1 MNITIKSADE
11 LNKLLDALAKDI
23 VNANIYYKLY
33 IGLTNSIPDYSD
45 EANLSNTFWSLALDA
60 IREAFLLRLCRIF
73 EQNSRSL
80 NLVNLLDTI
89 KTNLHYFQ
97 EPHFRERLKDNA
109 FVESLAEDVVI
120 PSVEELQ
127 ADITFASDK
136 NPIVKRLMLWRMNVY
151 AHTGAK
157 TALGKFTDT
166 LEENSISKE
175 EIEQLLDQCFSISN
189 KYMSLYK
196 ASTWSRQ
203 IIGHDDYLSLFQ
215 FLRIGLEKRESDI
228 QHELNSLSTLKE

>member
-1 MNITIKSADE
+1 MNITIKSSDE

-23 VNANIYYKLY
+23 VDANIYHKLFVG
-33 IGLTNSIPDYSD
+33 ITNSIPDYFD
-45 EANLSNTFWSLALDA
+45 ETNLSKTFWSLTLRA
-60 IREAFLLRLCRIF
+60 IKEAYLLRLCRIF
-73 EQNSRSL
+73 DQHDKSL

-89 KTNLHYFQ
+89 KTNRHFF
-97 EPHFRERLKDNA
+97 EVPHFKERLKDNV
-109 FVESLAEDVVI
+109 FVESLAEGVTI
-120 PSVEELQ
+120 PSIEELQ
-127 ADITFASDK
+127 SDIEFASDN
-136 NPIVKRLMLWRMNVY
+136 NPIVHKLMLWRGNVY

-175 EIEQLLDQCFSISN
+175 EVERLLDQCFSISN
-189 KYMSLYK
+189 KYMNLYK

-203 IIGHDDYLSLFQ
+203 IIGHDDYLSLFK

-228 QHELNSLSTLKE
+228 QHEINSWSTQRV